1 MRKMSVA
8 YWTGLYREELKAVVS
23 YLDDI
28 DGAGL
33 AKQATSWAYEAA
45 LVKVTISIERL
56 MLQVLL
62 AAINR
67 DSAALSAA
75 TSVTFPKHLPKAV
88 AQYILIQ
95 DGYFDFKGRDG
106 LLGTIKKH
114 LGDAHP
120 LYVTV
125 KQVKYRAP
133 LDRLIKLRNWAAHE
147 SEQGKRTAKLALGT
161 SRVASPGSCLK
172 RQNRLR
178 DLIAEL
184 DALGFEIQSA
194 MP

>member
-1 MRKMSVA
+1 MSVA
-8 YWTGLYREELKAVVS
+8 YWTDSYRDELKAIVS
-23 YLDDI
+23 YIDEI

-33 AKQATSWAYEAA
+33 PKQATSWAYEAA
-45 LVKVTISIERL
+45 LVKVAISIERL

-75 TSVTFPKHLPKAV
+75 TSVTFPKHLPKQV

-106 LLGTIKKH
+106 LLKTIRKH
-114 LGDAHP
+114 LGPTHP
-120 LYVTV
+120 LYLTV
-125 KQVKYRAP
+125 KDPKYKSP

-147 SEQGKRTAKLALGT
+147 SEQGKRAAKAELGS
-161 SRVASPGSCLK
+161 SRVLSPGSWLK
-172 RQNRLR
+172 SQNRLR
-178 DLIAEL
+178 DLVAEL
-184 DALGFEIQSA
+184 DGLGVDIAGA